1 MENIE
6 LLEEL
11 FDNKVI
17 EIINLFLQDR
27 EKQFYL
33 REIAKETNVPVTTT
47 HRILQKLVELKI
59 VKIVKVSRFKL
70 YQTEDNEQVM
80 FLSSIIKARKK
91 ALQEFIET
99 IKKFK
104 GVNMIIL
111 HGEETETKANLLIIG
126 EDISAEKVK
135 DIVREIKE
143 KHDFTITYMS
153 LRPAQYDQ
161 MSSMGLLPR
170 QKRILFE
177 K

>member
-126 EDISAEKVK
+126 ENINAEKVK